1 MKKYKLYKNWK
12 LQNINYGKYLEV
24 NDIWNREKKISINL
38 LERLREMWG
47 VADCN
52 KYNGRMMMVMMI

>member
-47 VADCN
+47 AADCN
-52 KYNGRMMMVMMI
+52 KYNGRMMMVMVI